1 MLVQLKP
8 HHEAF
13 YRFVFDKLVRLNAL
27 ILCEGKTEV
36 EVVKKIAEKLRIS
49 LQDFSVDVTDCE
61 GIEVVPQMTSAILT
75 LARLSRKLK
84 VMVVIIDAEDM
95 NIEDRIRSF
104 ADSLRAR
111 GAQMGVQV
119 SNPSPIDDQVYSVK
133 VIVENRTL
141 AMVIAINGV
150 FTLPFQGHKLED
162 HAVKLLLLSGKMS
175 DEDLER
181 YKDSKEVIERDRIV
195 ELIEDSNEEYV
206 KCAFNHIHLAL
217 LKLLSILRSGII
229 SNH

>member
-13 YRFVFDKLVRLNAL
+13 YRFVFDKLMRLNAL

-36 EVVKKIAEKLRIS
+36 EVVKKIAEKLGIS
-49 LQDFSVDVTDCE
+49 LQDFSVGVTDCE
-61 GIEVVPQMTSAILT
+61 EIEVVSRMTSAVLA
-75 LARLSRKLK
+75 LARLSRRLK

-95 NIEDRIRSF
+95 NVKDRIRSF
-104 ADSLRAR
+104 VDGLRAR
-111 GAQMGVQV
+111 GTQIGVQV
-119 SNPSPIDDQVYSVK
+119 FNPSPINDQVYSVK

-141 AMVIAINGV
+141 AMIIAINGV
-150 FTLPFQGHKLED
+150 FTLSFQRHKLED

-181 YKDSKEVIERDRIV
+181 YKDSKEVIGRNRIV
-195 ELIEDSNEEYV
+195 ELIEDSNEEHV

-217 LKLLSILRSGII
+217 LKLFSMLRSE
-229 SNH
+229 

>member
-13 YRFVFDKLVRLNAL
+13 YRFVFDKLMRLNVL

-49 LQDFSVDVTDCE
+49 LQDFSVGVTDCE
-61 GIEVVPQMTSAILT
+61 GIEVVPQMTSSVLA
-75 LARLSRKLK
+75 LARLSRRLK

-104 ADSLRAR
+104 ADGLRAR
-111 GAQMGVQV
+111 GARV

-133 VIVENRTL
+133 ITVENRAL
-141 AMVIAINGV
+141 AMIIAINGV
-150 FTLPFQGHKLED
+150 FTFEIIPEQALFWNVCPC
-162 HAVKLLLLSGKMS
+162 SGYEM
-175 DEDLER
+175 LA
-181 YKDSKEVIERDRIV
+181 II
-195 ELIEDSNEEYV
+195 LIFHD
-206 KCAFNHIHLAL
+206 
-217 LKLLSILRSGII
+217 ILRHLDWKVVAKKMDSIMIQEADGLRYAF
-229 SNH
+229 

>member
-13 YRFVFDKLVRLNAL
+13 YRFVFDKLMRLNAL

-36 EVVKKIAEKLRIS
+36 EVVKKIAEKLRVS
-49 LQDFSVDVTDCE
+49 LQDFSVGVTDCE
-61 GIEVVPQMTSAILT
+61 GIEVVPQMTSAVLV

-95 NIEDRIRSF
+95 NIEDKIRSF

-111 GAQMGVQV
+111 GAQV
-119 SNPSPIDDQVYSVK
+119 SNLSPIDDQVYSVK
-133 VIVENRTL
+133 VTVEDRTL

-150 FTLPFQGHKLED
+150 FTLPFQRHKLED

-181 YKDSKEVIERDRIV
+181 YKDSKGVIGRDGIV
-195 ELIEDSNEEYV
+195 GLIEGSNEEHV
-206 KCAFNHIHLAL
+206 KCAFNHIHLVL
-217 LKLLSILRSGII
+217 LKLLSMLRSGVI